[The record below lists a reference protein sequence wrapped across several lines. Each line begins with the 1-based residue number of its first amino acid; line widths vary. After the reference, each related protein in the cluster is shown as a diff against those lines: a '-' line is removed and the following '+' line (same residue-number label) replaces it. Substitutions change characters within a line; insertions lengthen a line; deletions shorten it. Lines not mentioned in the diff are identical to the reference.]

1 MAEDLQILLSSRRS
15 RRSRRPVNDLV
26 ESQELSRI
34 GHVETMLIT
43 GLTKNTGCWML
54 LDVFGK
60 LM

>member
-1 MAEDLQILLSSRRS
+1 MAEDLQILLSSPW

-34 GHVETMLIT
+34 GHVETILL
-43 GLTKNTGCWML
+43 GLLYQKHWL